1 MFESIVTTLIK
12 QAAMLTKP
20 QQDELTTKVA
30 EALSTL
36 INSTET
42 EIDNELVRSVGLPLG
57 GVLIEKLKVLV

>member
-42 EIDNELVRSVGLPLG
+42 EIDNQLVRSVGLPLG